1 MFQPGCIAARTP
13 REFHHRLLGVGS
25 HRVSRL
31 LSAAVAL
38 AALAASGCDVPTTP
52 ETPAPVA
59 PAPPTPAPATPPPAP
74 APAGTFQALPPQI
87 TRGGCSNLSWITT
100 GATTLTID
108 QGVGPVPP
116 GGSVVVCP
124 TVTTTYTLTASGA
137 GGTLDPPL
145 TVTIVVADPSQ
156 PTTPSGGGGGGN
168 GGTTATD
175 PAAHRP
181 GGSLVAIPETIR
193 RGESAIL
200 AWAISDA
207 QRASIS
213 PAVGAVDFLGA
224 RAVSPPAT
232 TTYTLSASGP
242 GGILSPEPRVTVTV
256 LAPPTGSIRANPRE
270 IAQGECATLSWSTGD
285 ATTQFVHPEVGDVP
299 ASGSRT
305 VCPAETTTYR
315 LNAAGRGGVLGP
327 PPAVTILVRVPLKPT
342 GTLVAVPGTIPRGA
356 CSTLTWMTLR
366 ATGQSLDQ
374 GIGSVSASGSRSVCP
389 VADTTYTLS
398 ASGPGGSLGPQPAAT
413 VIVTEPRPAGSLG
426 ATRTA
431 IFRGEC
437 TTLSWT
443 TTGATSRTI
452 APGIG
457 SVAAAGS
464 DAAVCPAIT
473 TTYTL
478 IASGPGGSLSP
489 SPTVTIAV
497 GDPPPSGSLEADPP
511 SVDTGSCSNLVWS
524 IADATSVSFDQG
536 IGSVSASGSRP
547 ACPAAT
553 TTYTL
558 SASGPGGSL
567 SPALLATVAVAA
579 TPAPTGSLGAAPP
592 TILRGE
598 CSRLQW
604 STTGAANRSLDQ
616 GIGSVGASGSRAVCP
631 VATTTYTLSASGPG
645 GSLSPEPTATIAVID
660 PPPTGS
666 LDGNPNAITGGECS
680 NLSWTTTG
688 ATSRSLDQGIGAVGA
703 SGSRSVCPAITTT
716 YALSAS
722 GPGGILSP
730 EPTVTIS
737 VATPAPTGGMSADP
751 LEIDSGECSTLRWNT
766 TDATSV
772 SLNPGVGSVDAT
784 GSRQVCPAT
793 TTTYTL
799 TATGPGGSLSPPPA
813 VTVTVRRPSA
823 APTGTLT
830 ATAEDIRRRE
840 CTTLVWSTADATSQ
854 SINPGIGVVESSG
867 TREVCP
873 SQTTTYT
880 LSASGPGGSLAPE
893 PAVTISVSAWGV
905 PSGTFTASP
914 PVIGRGECSTL
925 TWTTAEAQH
934 GQLGPDIGRV
944 APSGSMEVCPTK
956 SVRYRLDAWN
966 PDRAMSSLFAP
977 ISFAPAEP
985 VLCQAV
991 SVSGT
996 PMSAELPG
1004 TCDAQIVDFRVE
1016 TDKADS
1022 TILDF
1027 YRPYPI
1033 LGWSVQEVNDRYRHD
1048 VKVLW
1053 DPYDDRSFLFAGP
1066 AEMQPMIIHA
1076 CPAGGTESVL
1086 ACSGARCDV
1095 YADEASVPAVTLPS
1109 LRIRF
1114 SAPWGYPEVRE
1125 LAEGETLDIP
1135 LSYEVGHDDLSADYG
1150 VSVEFR
1156 FFHHSGPSLTRTVH
1170 RTPERQTLQIRPGG
1184 PRTGTLRFQ
1193 LSTDRDDV
1201 SQGDEDLLVSY
1212 GVGRVAG
1219 TSDSGSPG
1227 CTAQP
1232 NWIRIRLTDR

>member
-1 MFQPGCIAARTP
+1 MET
-13 REFHHRLLGVGS
+13 HRA
-25 HRVSRL
+25 SRL

-52 ETPAPVA
+52 ETPAPVT
-59 PAPPTPAPATPPPAP
+59 PAPPTPPPAPPPP

-87 TRGGCSNLSWITT
+87 TRGGCSNLSWTTT

-108 QGVGPVPP
+108 QGVGPVSP

-145 TVTIVVADPSQ
+145 RVTIMVADPSQ
-156 PTTPSGGGGGGN
+156 PTTPTGN
-168 GGTTATD
+168 GGTNPTDPAD

-181 GGSLVAIPETIR
+181 GGSLVAIPLTIR
-193 RGESAIL
+193 RGESAVL

-242 GGILSPEPRVTVTV
+242 GGNLSPEPRVTVRV

-270 IAQGECATLSWSTGD
+270 IAQGECATVSWSTGD

-315 LNAAGRGGVLGP
+315 LNAAGRGGVLDP
-327 PPAVTILVRVPLKPT
+327 PPAVTILVEVPLKPT
-342 GTLVAVPGTIPRGA
+342 GTLVAVPGTIPRGT

-398 ASGPGGSLGPQPAAT
+398 VSGPGGPLQPAPMAT
-413 VIVTEPRPAGSLG
+413 VIVAEPRPTGSLG

-431 IFRGEC
+431 IVRGEC
-437 TTLSWT
+437 STLSWT
-443 TTGATSRTI
+443 TTGATAPII
-452 APGIG
+452 APDIG
-457 SVAAAGS
+457 SVATAGS
-464 DAAVCPAIT
+464 GVSVCPAIT

-497 GDPPPSGSLEADPP
+497 ADPSPSGSLEASPP

-558 SASGPGGSL
+558 TASGPGGSL
-567 SPALLATVAVAA
+567 NPALQATVAVAA
-579 TPAPTGSLGAAPP
+579 APAPTGSLGAAPP

-604 STTGAANRSLDQ
+604 STTGAANRSLNQ
-616 GIGSVGASGSRAVCP
+616 GIGNVGGSGSRAVCP

-645 GSLSPEPTATIAVID
+645 GSLSPEPTATITVID
-660 PPPTGS
+660 LAPSGS
-666 LDGNPNAITGGECS
+666 LDGNPNAITRGECS

-703 SGSRSVCPAITTT
+703 SGSRSVCPAVTTT

-751 LEIDSGECSTLRWNT
+751 LEIDSGECSTLRWDT

-799 TATGPGGSLSPPPA
+799 TATGAGGSLSPPPA

-823 APTGTLT
+823 APTGTLA
-830 ATAEDIRRRE
+830 ATAENIRRRE

-873 SQTTTYT
+873 LRTTTYT
-880 LSASGPGGSLAPE
+880 LSASGPGGSLDPE
-893 PAVTISVSAWGV
+893 PAVTISVSDWGV

-914 PVIGRGECSTL
+914 PVVGRGECSTL

-934 GQLGPDIGRV
+934 GQIGPDIGRV
-944 APSGSMEVCPTK
+944 APNGSMEVCPTK

-966 PDRAMSSLFAP
+966 PDRAMSSLFAA
-977 ISFAPAEP
+977 ISFTPAEP
-985 VLCQAV
+985 ALCQAV

-996 PMSAELPG
+996 PMSAGLPG

-1022 TILDF
+1022 TIMDF

-1053 DPYDDRSFLFAGP
+1053 DPYDDRSFRFASS
-1066 AEMQPMIIHA
+1066 AAMQPLIIHA

-1086 ACSGARCDV
+1086 ACSGTQCDV
-1095 YADEASVPAVTLPS
+1095 YPDEASVPAVTLPS

-1114 SAPWGYPEVRE
+1114 SAPWGYPDVRE

-1135 LSYEVGHDDLSADYG
+1135 LSYEVGQDDLSADYG
-1150 VSVEFR
+1150 AKVEFLFR
-1156 FFHHSGPSLTRTVH
+1156 HHQGPLSTRTVH
-1170 RTPERQTLQIRPGG
+1170 RTPERATLQIRPGG
-1184 PRTGTLRFQ
+1184 PRTGTVSFQ
-1193 LSTDRDDV
+1193 LSTDRDDIT
-1201 SQGDEDLLVSY
+1201 QGNEELLVQY
-1212 GVGRVAG
+1212 AVGKVAG
-1219 TSDSGSPG
+1219 TGASGSPG
-1227 CTAQP
+1227 CTAYP